1 MQYLIHFWTENGEM
15 AHNSIYEFMYFSG
28 LDESSADGQ
37 TLQMFQQQRLYHTMR
52 LKREIA
58 KLERMEKDIAQKAS
72 EIGDI
77 AMKASGTQTSRASS
91 SYGQYGVPSVPLR
104 PNGVPKTTTFRDMNQ
119 GRHRLRL
126 SMTSNESSSS
136 GQSTPRRPSTSSGLV
151 NAGSRPTS
159 AQKSRGSQTNH
170 SLFRNYYEKKDKA
183 VYCRDRPQA
192 FFIGKSMIYIRFL
205 FLTQNTVT
213 LLLMKLI

>member
-1 MQYLIHFWTENGEM
+1 
-15 AHNSIYEFMYFSG
+15 
-28 LDESSADGQ
+28 
-37 TLQMFQQQRLYHTMR
+37 MF
-52 LKREIA
+52 
-58 KLERMEKDIAQKAS
+58 
-72 EIGDI
+72 EIGEKLLKI
-77 AMKASGTQTSRASS
+77 LFSFLAVFKKGWKSNFLEQNTFFSWTILASLANISKRIPNLLGHPVTSKTFNKKWHYSC
-91 SYGQYGVPSVPLR
+91 YLVTLGQYGVPSVPATR

-151 NAGSRPTS
+151 NAASRPNS

-192 FFIGKSMIYIRFL
+192 FFIGNFFHEIYFS
-205 FLTQNTVT
+205 V
-213 LLLMKLI
+213 

>member
-1 MQYLIHFWTENGEM
+1 MLASLANISKRIPNLLGHPVTRQK
-15 AHNSIYEFMYFSG
+15 
-28 LDESSADGQ
+28 
-37 TLQMFQQQRLYHTMR
+37 R
-52 LKREIA
+52 LKKWHYSCYLVI
-58 KLERMEKDIAQKAS
+58 L
-72 EIGDI
+72 
-77 AMKASGTQTSRASS
+77 
-91 SYGQYGVPSVPLR
+91 GQYGVPSVPATR

-151 NAGSRPTS
+151 NAASRPNS

-192 FFIGKSMIYIRFL
+192 FFIGNFFHEIYFSVK
-205 FLTQNTVT
+205 LTFSA
-213 LLLMKLI
+213 KLIFSLNILLQNRFFFHKIYFSRIFTL

>member
-1 MQYLIHFWTENGEM
+1 
-15 AHNSIYEFMYFSG
+15 
-28 LDESSADGQ
+28 
-37 TLQMFQQQRLYHTMR
+37 
-52 LKREIA
+52 
-58 KLERMEKDIAQKAS
+58 
-72 EIGDI
+72 
-77 AMKASGTQTSRASS
+77 
-91 SYGQYGVPSVPLR
+91 
-104 PNGVPKTTTFRDMNQ
+104 MNQ

-151 NAGSRPTS
+151 NAASRPNS

-192 FFIGKSMIYIRFL
+192 FFIGNFFHEIYFSVKLTFSAKLIFSLNIILQNRFFFTKFTFQVYLYSEIDFFSPNLFFRKNTFLHDFSRKNTFFREIFREINLQQNQFFL
-205 FLTQNTVT
+205 FIFLFERYIFKKN
-213 LLLMKLI
+213 IPRN

>member
-1 MQYLIHFWTENGEM
+1 MHWDKDL
-15 AHNSIYEFMYFSG
+15 YFDKNFI
-28 LDESSADGQ
+28 LDIDESSADGQ

-91 SYGQYGVPSVPLR
+91 SYGQYGVPSVPATNSR

-151 NAGSRPTS
+151 NASSSTRPNS

-192 FFIGKSMIYIRFL
+192 FFIG
-205 FLTQNTVT
+205 N
-213 LLLMKLI
+213 

>member
-1 MQYLIHFWTENGEM
+1 
-15 AHNSIYEFMYFSG
+15 
-28 LDESSADGQ
+28 
-37 TLQMFQQQRLYHTMR
+37 MR

-58 KLERMEKDIAQKAS
+58 KLERMEKDIAQKAC
-72 EIGDI
+72 EIGDMAI
-77 AMKASGTQTSRASS
+77 KATQTSKAT
-91 SYGQYGVPSVPLR
+91 GTNGVPSR

-126 SMTSNESSSS
+126 SMTSHDSSSS

-151 NAGSRPTS
+151 SNNRANS

-192 FFIGKSMIYIRFL
+192 FFIGKILALRY
-205 FLTQNTVT
+205 LTLGHLTS
-213 LLLMKLI
+213 

>member
-1 MQYLIHFWTENGEM
+1 MRHFGWFLNNL
-15 AHNSIYEFMYFSG
+15 HWDKDLYFDKNFI
-28 LDESSADGQ
+28 LDIDESSADGQ

-91 SYGQYGVPSVPLR
+91 SYGQYGVPSVPATNSR

-151 NAGSRPTS
+151 NASSSTRPNS

-183 VYCRDRPQA
+183 VYCRDRQQA
-192 FFIGKSMIYIRFL
+192 FFIGNL
-205 FLTQNTVT
+205 FNLS
-213 LLLMKLI
+213 L